1 MMTNIFLSFFRIS
14 VSTGLIVALLILL
27 APFLNKRYA
36 SKWKYWVWILLALR
50 LVIPLG
56 GTDGKSVVD
65 AVFQIKAQTALK
77 SEENEIDNLPG
88 QAEPVGRINVELPAQ
103 VTTPISMQFTEGNVS
118 ITLLDVAAFVWMLGS
133 VVFISVHLISYLHYN
148 RQVIKKGTS
157 IKDTC
162 ILRQVSELKRELH
175 IKCTVH
181 TVRFPDASSPMIIGF
196 FKPVLILPD
205 EKYTS
210 EELFFILKHELVH
223 CKRRDLYIK
232 LLLVAAN
239 AIHWFNPFI
248 WIMQKE
254 AAIDMEL
261 SCDERVTQGA
271 DYAMR
276 KAYTET
282 LLSTL
287 HKGCVKRT
295 ALSTQFYGGK
305 QIMKKRFK
313 NILNNGGKK
322 NGAVL
327 LICAAILTATLG
339 TMIGCSVT
347 SEKEEDIHADVQ
359 GEAADNEP
367 ENIVLNDSQPVVEIP
382 QNGQIHGYIS
392 QFDNGSVTIDRQLWV
407 TTEDEDWKPEYNEA
421 AGFEVV
427 DAQEEDIV
435 YPLYKDCT
443 YSVLE
448 NHYDPVVEL
457 DEEEFKNYLSEM
469 EYPVLWI
476 IQLEDG
482 QITGI
487 REQYVP

>member
-1 MMTNIFLSFFRIS
+1 M
-14 VSTGLIVALLILL
+14 
-27 APFLNKRYA
+27 
-36 SKWKYWVWILLALR
+36 R
-50 LVIPLG
+50 LVIPFG
-56 GTDGKSVVD
+56 GADGKSVVD
-65 AVFQIKAQTALK
+65 ALFQIQAQTALK
-77 SEENEIDNLPG
+77 SEENGIDNLPG

-103 VTTPISMQFTEGNVS
+103 MTTPISMQFTEGNVS
-118 ITLLDVAAFVWMLGS
+118 ITLLDVAAFVWMFGS
-133 VVFISVHLISYLHYN
+133 MFFISVHLISYLHYK

-162 ILRQVSELKRELH
+162 ILRQVSELKREMH

-322 NGAVL
+322 NG
-327 LICAAILTATLG
+327 
-339 TMIGCSVT
+339 
-347 SEKEEDIHADVQ
+347 
-359 GEAADNEP
+359 
-367 ENIVLNDSQPVVEIP
+367 
-382 QNGQIHGYIS
+382 QIHGYIS
-392 QFDNGSVTIDRQLWV
+392 QFDNGSATIDRQLWV

-427 DAQEEDIV
+427 DAQEKDIV
-435 YPLYKDCT
+435 YPLYRDCT